1 MNKMVEYYLN
11 LPYTIELIREPE
23 GGWFVA
29 VKELPGCMSQGDT
42 PEEAIEMIQDA
53 MRGWIE
59 VSLED
64 GDPIPEPRLLED
76 YSGKFVVRLPRSLH
90 RDLVEMASQEG
101 VSLNQY
107 VSVALG
113 RSVGRVSP
121 TRLAA
126 SEESDWPGL
135 KAAVQQVLATA
146 GFAQEAGEL
155 DERLFANWAE
165 QCLSQVESA
174 LQGGYLRDAL
184 GYLEILAHGLRV
196 GTNKSPVVRTFHRTV
211 SLLHQQVD
219 MTAQILRGVMDELM
233 IRPKISQAVQRTN
246 RPLAEKVIQEE
257 RVAYS
262 EVSTER
268 IRSQEF
274 AEQRLE
280 QSRTLQW

>member
-1 MNKMVEYYLN
+1 
-11 LPYTIELIREPE
+11 
-23 GGWFVA
+23 
-29 VKELPGCMSQGDT
+29 
-42 PEEAIEMIQDA
+42 MIQDA

-107 VSVALG
+107 VNVALG
-113 RSVGRVSP
+113 RSVGRVSS
-121 TRLAA
+121 THLAV
-126 SEESDWPGL
+126 SEELGWPGL

-155 DERLFANWAE
+155 DERLFANWVE

-174 LQGGYLRDAL
+174 LQGRYLQDAL
-184 GYLEILAHGLRV
+184 GYLEILAQGLRV
-196 GTNKSPVVRTFHRTV
+196 GINKSPVMRVFYQTV

-219 MTAQILRGVMDELM
+219 MSAQIQRGVMSDLV
-233 IRPKISQAVQRTN
+233 IRSRILQAVQGTN
-246 RPLAEKVIQEE
+246 RPLAERVIQEE

-262 EVSTER
+262 EISTER
-268 IRSQEF
+268 TVPLEF
-274 AEQRLE
+274 IEQRLE
-280 QSRTLQW
+280 RSRRAPQW